1 MSSLSKLRSWSSPP
15 GAVNVSCR
23 QGRRTLGFEKGLKG
37 RAGNFV
43 AWLGGLEITGHQ
55 EICGVGLLKL
65 AWVPDRWIIR
75 KFRLVG
81 N

>member
-1 MSSLSKLRSWSSPP
+1 M
-15 GAVNVSCR
+15 AVVCVNVLCR
-23 QGRRTLGFEKGLKG
+23 QGTENAWLGKGLWLSRKFG
-37 RAGNFV
+37 
-43 AWLGGLEITGHQ
+43 AWLGGQITGHQ
-55 EICGVGLLKL
+55 EICGLGLLKS